1 MGGPDMAPQ
10 VLQAKGATPPSG
22 SPGQM
27 FGAPGMNPGAPLSP
41 SPHTLGA
48 PRRSRGTPRYLRQAP
63 YPRRAGGRVDLTRP
77 RQRSFMA
84 PTRGVPMRSDR
95 GLSALD
101 FHTARIGMR
110 LLTTPLWRLPGA
122 TLAEKRRWFQE

>member
-10 VLQAKGATPPSG
+10 TP
-22 SPGQM
+22 QT

-63 YPRRAGGRVDLTRP
+63 YPRRAGGGVDLTRP
-77 RQRSFMA
+77 PQRSFMA
-84 PTRGVPMRSDR
+84 PTREVPMRSDP
-95 GLSALD
+95 GLSAID
-101 FHTARIGMR
+101 FHTAGIAVR
-110 LLTTPLWRLPGA
+110 LLTTGPR
-122 TLAEKRRWFQE
+122 